1 MKKMLLF
8 LLTFALLLSQITATC
23 AEEEPEVFTSG
34 DFTYALLE
42 DGSAKILKYP
52 RTNTGS
58 VVIPDALDG
67 HTVTCIGN
75 RAFMDCWNLTDITL
89 PDTVTII
96 EDKAFSNCINLRS
109 FTLPDSVVSVGINPF
124 SGSIYMEE
132 IIVSQDHPAL
142 AVVDGVLFSKED
154 QRLISCLKALPET
167 EYAVPQGT
175 LAIGDLAFYGCEL
188 TNITLPDSVT
198 SIGDGAFY
206 SCKGLTSITFPD
218 SVISIGPNPLRCC
231 DALTTIVV
239 SPDHP
244 ALAVIDGVLFSK
256 ADQRL
261 VCYPQA
267 LTETEYTVP
276 QGITTIGDFA
286 FIMCSSLESVA
297 IPDSVT
303 VIGYNAFCNC
313 SGLTNVTLP
322 DSVTA
327 IGEYAFER
335 CTSLTSIAI
344 PASVTFIGEGAL
356 FKCEKLERII
366 VPRNSY
372 AAQYCQDN
380 DLPFVYS
387 DAQN

>member
-1 MKKMLLF
+1 M
-8 LLTFALLLSQITATC
+8 
-23 AEEEPEVFTSG
+23 
-34 DFTYALLE
+34 
-42 DGSAKILKYP
+42 
-52 RTNTGS
+52 
-58 VVIPDALDG
+58 
-67 HTVTCIGN
+67 
-75 RAFMDCWNLTDITL
+75 
-89 PDTVTII
+89 
-96 EDKAFSNCINLRS
+96 
-109 FTLPDSVVSVGINPF
+109 
-124 SGSIYMEE
+124 
-132 IIVSQDHPAL
+132 
-142 AVVDGVLFSKED
+142 
-154 QRLISCLKALPET
+154 
-167 EYAVPQGT
+167 
-175 LAIGDLAFYGCEL
+175 
-188 TNITLPDSVT
+188 
-198 SIGDGAFY
+198 
-206 SCKGLTSITFPD
+206 
-218 SVISIGPNPLRCC
+218 
-231 DALTTIVV
+231 TTIVV

-327 IGEYAFER
+327 IGEYAFFR
-335 CTSLTSIAI
+335 CTSLTSITI